1 MNISTLAKILGVSIN
16 ELRDTGQK
24 SGVYGFSGRNTRIS
38 YQSAVE
44 ITNILKPEK
53 LAKLTND
60 DKIYLPQTIKVAD
73 LSETIGKSTG
83 LVVKTLL
90 MNGVMATINEQIDY
104 DTASLISSELG
115 VTVYPEDPDIFT
127 TDADNETNFIKTI
140 EYTDVSDSDKKY
152 QTRPPV
158 VTIMGHVDHGK
169 TTLLDYIRKSN
180 VASGEAGA
188 ITQHISSYKITY
200 KGKNITFVDTPG
212 HEAFT
217 AMRARG
223 SQLADFVILVV
234 SAVEG
239 PKPQTVEVIERAKMA
254 KTPVIVVLNK
264 IDLPDSDPEK
274 VKTEISQF
282 GLVPEEWGGQTPF
295 ISVSAKTGQNV
306 DKLLETILLYAE
318 VNDLKGQVECAG
330 QAVVIESHLDRA
342 MGVVTSVLVVKG
354 EIRVGDT
361 VRAGEYVAKI
371 RRLETSEG
379 KYIKSATLADPVV
392 LIGLPEIVNTGEP
405 IVVYTNIRQAQTDA
419 TLEKQKRAK
428 RKVTVTNQLA
438 SSDNQINVIL
448 KADVSGSLEALK
460 EAIIK
465 TPQEHARVVIK
476 SESVGAITENDVE
489 FANTTGSTLIAF
501 HTTISGNLEKQIQKY
516 NVNLVQS
523 DIIYEI
529 LEWIEDQI
537 LKHVKHEI
545 KIISLGKATVLK
557 LFKSEKATIQV
568 LGGEVIDG
576 KILDN
581 KTILVHRGKEQ
592 IGKLEVVQLQR
603 NKDKVTEVNIS
614 QQFGISVTGK
624 VKVQVGDVLESID
637 EKVVL

>member
-16 ELRDTGQK
+16 ELRETGQK
-24 SGVYGFSGRNTRIS
+24 AGVYGFSGRNTRIS
-38 YQSAVE
+38 YQSAVD
-44 ITNILKPEK
+44 ITKVIKPDK
-53 LAKLTND
+53 LAKLSND
-60 DKIYLPQTIKVAD
+60 DKIYIPQSIKVAD
-73 LSETIGKSTG
+73 LAETIGKSTG

-115 VTVYPEDPDIFT
+115 VQIFPEDPNFFT
-127 TDADNETNFIKTI
+127 SDSDAETNLIKTI
-140 EYTDVSDSDKKY
+140 EYNNVAEADKKY
-152 QTRPPV
+152 EIRPPV

-180 VASGEAGA
+180 IVSGEAGA
-188 ITQHISSYKITY
+188 ITQHISSYRIKY
-200 KGKNITFVDTPG
+200 QGKNITFVDTPG

-239 PKPQTVEVIERAKMA
+239 PKPQTVEVIERAKMS
-254 KTPVIVVLNK
+254 KTPVIVVINK

-295 ISVSAKTGQNV
+295 IAISAKTGQNV

-330 QAVVIESHLDRA
+330 QAVVIESHLDRS

-354 EIRVGDT
+354 EIKVGDT
-361 VRAGEYVAKI
+361 IRAGEFVTKI

-379 KYIKSATLADPVV
+379 KSIKSANLSDPVI
-392 LIGLPEIVNTGEP
+392 LIGLPEIVNIGEP
-405 IVVYTNIRQAQTDA
+405 IVVYSNIRQAQTDA

-428 RKVTVTNQLA
+428 RKVTNYQTN
-438 SSDNQINVIL
+438 STSDNQINIIL

-465 TPQEHARVVIK
+465 TPQEHAKVIIK

-501 HTTISGNLEKQIQKY
+501 HTSISPILEKQIHKY
-516 NVNLVQS
+516 NINLVQS

-529 LEWIEDQI
+529 LEWIEEQI

-545 KIISLGKATVLK
+545 KIISLGKAEVLK
-557 LFKSEKATIQV
+557 LFKSDKASIQV
-568 LGGEVIDG
+568 LGGEVKEG
-576 KILDN
+576 KIFDN
-581 KTILVHRGKEQ
+581 KTILIHRGGENL
-592 IGKLEVVQLQR
+592 GKVEVVQLQR

-614 QQFGISVTGK
+614 QQFGVSVTGK
-624 VKVQVGDVLESID
+624 VKIQVGDILESVD
-637 EKVVL
+637 EKVIL